1 MTDKKTTLDLLNTE
15 YNNFQDAI
23 KGLDRDQLERV
34 FYGDWSVKDIVA
46 HMLGWER
53 EMTEALRRIARGE
66 KPTPEGV
73 DYSNS
78 DDWNAKF
85 SMRMKQQLPTTVLAE
100 WGQVHAGFVKAA
112 QAIPD
117 DRFGASDD
125 GRPKTVNRIVETTGY
140 GHYQLHA
147 PPIREWRQREGL

>member
-1 MTDKKTTLDLLNTE
+1 MTDKKTTLELLNTG
-15 YNNFQDAI
+15 YANFQDTI
-23 KGLDRDQLERV
+23 KGLDREQLERV

-53 EMTEALRRIARGE
+53 EMTEAFRRIARGE
-66 KPTPEGV
+66 RPTPEGG

-78 DDWNAKF
+78 DEWNAKF
-85 SMRMKQQLPTTVLAE
+85 SARMGAQLPTTVLAE

-117 DRFGASDD
+117 DRFGAGDD
-125 GRPKTVNRIVETTGY
+125 GKLKTVNRIIETTGY
-140 GHYQLHA
+140 GHYQEHA
-147 PPIREWRQREGL
+147 PPIREWRQREGV